1 MKLKEFFREEYEPRR
16 LRGSNG
22 CTARLYGFTI
32 ASFGRFLERPATL
45 DDLNDKA
52 VLRFLTARGGEVSR
66 YTVEKERSQLLALWR
81 LAFHLGMVN
90 RWPDVPPSKLPRR
103 NPEAL
108 TIDEVRRLVTAADE
122 LAPAWGTLVRVAYET
137 GERIAAI
144 LALTPRDIRG
154 RRILFRAETR
164 KFGVADNL
172 ATVTPETAARLAA
185 LIELGNPKVFPMKD
199 VHYWWHVII
208 GKAGIHPRARRCGW
222 HMLRRT
228 AASHL
233 KAAGGDPQKLLGHA
247 SPVTTVRWYLDKTIT
262 DTGPPPCDLLPSV
275 G

>member
-16 LRGSNG
+16 LRGGNG
-22 CTARLYGFTI
+22 TTSRLYGFTI
-32 ASFGRFLERPATL
+32 ASFGRFLGRPATL
-45 DDLNDKA
+45 ADLNDKA
-52 VLRFLTARGGEVSR
+52 VLRFLTARGGEVSS

-90 RWPDVPPSKLPRR
+90 RWPDVPPAKLPRR
-103 NPEAL
+103 NPEAM
-108 TIDEVRRLVTAADE
+108 TIAEVRRLVVAADE

-154 RRILFRAETR
+154 RKILFRAETR

-172 ATVTPETAARLAA
+172 ATVTPETAARLAD
-185 LIELGNPKVFPMKD
+185 LIETGNTKVFPMKD
-199 VHYWWHVII
+199 VHYWWHVMI
-208 GKAGIHPRARRCGW
+208 GNAGIHPRAKRCGW

-233 KAAGGDPQKLLGHA
+233 KAAGGDPQKFLGHA
-247 SPVTTVRWYLDKTIT
+247 SPTTTSRWYLDKTIT
-262 DTGPPPCDLLPSV
+262 DTGPQPCDVLPAV
-275 G
+275 N